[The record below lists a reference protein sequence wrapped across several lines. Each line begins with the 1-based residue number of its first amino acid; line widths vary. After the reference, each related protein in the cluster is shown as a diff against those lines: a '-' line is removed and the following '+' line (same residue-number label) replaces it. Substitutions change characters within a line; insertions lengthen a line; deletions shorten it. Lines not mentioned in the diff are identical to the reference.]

1 MSDKRKEIEGIDIE
15 TYAGKA
21 AQACK
26 LKARGIFGDELLT
39 FKLLDFVSFLLLNNE
54 FNSKGYVITEDN
66 REEIYIKIIETGDF
80 QLINDLEKYINL
92 RDSIKEIQIKKDEF
106 YDIIEKLS
114 SLSNLNDVE
123 SVNSIVE
130 SYLRR

>member
-1 MSDKRKEIEGIDIE
+1 MKNNKIEIEGIDVN

-21 AQACK
+21 IQACK

-39 FKLLDFVSFLLLNNE
+39 FKILDFVSFFILNNE
-54 FNSKGYVITEDN
+54 LSSKGYTITEDN
-66 REEIYIKIIETGDF
+66 REEVYIKIIETGDV

-92 RDSIKEIQIKKDEF
+92 RDSIKELKKKKEE
-106 YDIIEKLS
+106 YYSIVEKLS
-114 SLSNLNDVE
+114 SLQNLNDE
-123 SVNSIVE
+123 TAVNNIVE

>member
-1 MSDKRKEIEGIDIE
+1 MTIKKTEIEGIDSN

-21 AQACK
+21 IQACK

-39 FKLLDFVSFLLLNNE
+39 FKLLDFVSFFILNNE
-54 FNSKGYVITEDN
+54 LSSKGYIITEDN
-66 REEIYIKIIETGDF
+66 REEVYIKIIETGDV

-92 RDSIKEIQIKKDEF
+92 RDSIKDLEKKKDE
-106 YDIIEKLS
+106 YYSIVEKLS
-114 SLSNLNDVE
+114 SLQNLNDE
-123 SVNSIVE
+123 TGVNEIVE

>member
-1 MSDKRKEIEGIDIE
+1 MENNRVEVEGIDAT

-21 AQACK
+21 IKACK

-39 FKLLDFVSFLLLNNE
+39 FKLLDFVSFLILNNE
-54 FNSKGYVITEDN
+54 FASKGYIITEDN
-66 REEIYIKIIETGDF
+66 REETYIKIIETGDI

-92 RDSIKEIQIKKDEF
+92 KDSIKELQRKKDEF
-106 YDIIEKLS
+106 YDIIEKLNN
-114 SLSNLNDVE
+114 LSDLNDEE
-123 SVNSIVE
+123 SVNNIVE